1 MLSAVVREP
10 EQSMTNML
18 NRERKPMFEPAKGGL
33 KEIAVDQNSGKPQAT
48 VGVDAFVGAQIQGVL
63 KGGIEWF
70 KPSTDSNGEGEF
82 VTIAAVSAGAG
93 AQGQFQLIYHAGCFK
108 VRAAAHLC
116 WGVGAKG
123 IATFTVGTEH
133 ILNYIGFIKLQLL
146 QAGFRSLV
154 YISGQAFTLMSQ
166 VLAYSIGED
175 HPLTGNVQEIANA
188 YNIWLNRLNKDQK
201 RLKTANHVN
210 SAKGREE
217 LIIAPPE
224 TKGILLYAVTHWSD
238 RTAPIFDMKVSFSER
253 EVQFFPARKT
263 AVINILKTC
272 ITIAEWQNT
281 IQHIHPRAKKL
292 NPSEFGKVEGDLIR
306 FLNYGS
312 DRKYAEDIIRC
323 INQGIDYAGSNI
335 NQWLKDYLKYRKG
348 ARAVTDTSWNY
359 MLVLNQDDYRFE
371 QLSIQQGLSRGFEE
385 QALMASNLE
394 ILAPFEQDESESKV
408 YHV

>member
-1 MLSAVVREP
+1 M
-10 EQSMTNML
+10 
-18 NRERKPMFEPAKGGL
+18 KKGTSYFIFFDL
-33 KEIAVDQNSGKPQAT
+33 VDVWALLHKYFKA
-48 VGVDAFVGAQIQGVL
+48 GAGA
-63 KGGIEWF
+63 GAG
-70 KPSTDSNGEGEF
+70 
-82 VTIAAVSAGAG
+82 VSAGAG
-93 AQGQFQLIYHAGCFK
+93 AQGQFQLIYHDGCFK

-116 WGVGAKG
+116 WGIGAKG

-146 QAGFRSLV
+146 QAGFRTLV
-154 YISGQAFTLMSQ
+154 YIESETFSLMAQ
-166 VLAYSIGED
+166 VLAYCIGED
-175 HPLTGNVQEIANA
+175 HPITEGVQFLSKEYDRWIDN
-188 YNIWLNRLNKDQK
+188 LDRDQG
-201 RLKTANHVN
+201 RLKTANKIN

-217 LIIAPPE
+217 LIYATPE
-224 TKGILLYAVTHWSD
+224 SKGILLCAVTHWSD
-238 RTAPIFDMKVSFSER
+238 RTAPIFDIRVSFSER

-281 IQHIHPRAKKL
+281 IQHIRPRAKKL

-371 QLSIQQGLSRGFEE
+371 QLRIQQGLSRGFEE